1 MKEFA
6 RQHRDAFL
14 PFETGPLP
22 RPLHRFGSTFPRAVA
37 EAYCQS
43 YTPRRGI
50 VLDPFARPASA
61 ADAAEAADR
70 RAVARHVSLFGEWAR
85 RVLAHAP
92 SESELRAAFTS
103 LRERTIGD
111 VPLELAMR
119 QLYASTCPTCR
130 APVVVEAFIW
140 ERDAPV
146 PGKKAYRCGV
156 CGRAAR
162 SLLIEPVEEQ
172 DLRRAHEADTDGSV
186 RARLVARFGGDEAAR
201 GFGESVVGLYTPRN
215 AAALELLLE
224 AIDATL
230 PGGRAQAFLRLAL
243 LEPLVAGSRLNA
255 LAGGASALRI
265 EKGRARRSTAA
276 QHREINLW
284 LEFERGFRELVQFV
298 APSPGSAGV
307 VPPRRSTGE
316 VDGEARPRWGGS
328 LPADG
333 AISQRP
339 ALGRASAPL
348 PDIEQL
354 VPEGADLVLFEAPT
368 ADLLGGWHAVAAALF
383 LSATE
388 AALRADARASLRDRV
403 LHLTR
408 TALLDARR
416 SSRHGA
422 PAVAY
427 VPHADAGTIA
437 AVALAGVA
445 AGYRLRRIL
454 YQRDA
459 LAGVG
464 RDRSSAA
471 AFVEFD
477 PQGALLVEEPKAEA
491 AKLEET
497 IRAGIRAAIVARGE
511 PVDTDRAA
519 VAALEALSDAR
530 MLSALAL
537 ARGGGVSEFELFLD
551 HFRSALADGSRS
563 GLRKVQHLGREAY
576 VLAMPGGENAPLD
589 DRVEWSVFSLL
600 STLSD
605 IDTRSLLRRVY
616 ALFRGAETPDRELV
630 LRAVASYGVQDEAGR
645 WRLRAADQLVAR
657 QEEHAALAADLA
669 RLGRRLG
676 FKIWIGKHLQRR
688 PQLADLMSDVE
699 RRAHLPLIVRGP
711 SDVLHGLD
719 VIWYERGRMVFLW
732 KIEWTARLHEVL
744 VTLGEAIPDA
754 ERVFRFLVVPEERRD
769 LIRLKFQ
776 RAPMLAGVAQQR
788 AWRLVKYAPLRAFAL
803 QEQVDLNGL
812 EPIIGLEPSVEQ
824 GGHQLVFNW

>member
-1 MKEFA
+1 MIDHGLSDTRTRE
-6 RQHRDAFL
+6 HRDAFL

-22 RPLHRFGSTFPRAVA
+22 RPLHRFGSTFPRAIA
-37 EAYCQS
+37 EAYCNS

-61 ADAAEAADR
+61 ADAAHAADR

-92 SESELRAAFTS
+92 AESELRASFTA
-103 LRERTIGD
+103 LRERAAGD
-111 VPLELAMR
+111 APLELVMR
-119 QLYASTCPTCR
+119 QLYGSTCPTCR

-146 PGKKAYRCGV
+146 PGKKAYRCAV

-162 SLLIEPVEEQ
+162 TLLIEPVEDQ
-172 DLRRAHEADTDGSV
+172 DLGRAHEVDTDGGL
-186 RARLVARFGGDEAAR
+186 RARLVKRFGEDEAAR
-201 GFGESVVGLYTPRN
+201 GFGESVVALYTPRN

-255 LAGGASALRI
+255 VAGVSGPLRI
-265 EKGRARRSTAA
+265 EKGRARRGTAA
-276 QHREINLW
+276 QHREINVW
-284 LEFERGFRELVQFV
+284 LEFERSFRELVQHI
-298 APSPGSAGV
+298 APTL
-307 VPPRRSTGE
+307 PP
-316 VDGEARPRWGGS
+316 DGGIGR
-328 LPADG
+328 
-333 AISQRP
+333 RP

-348 PDIEQL
+348 PDIEML

-383 LSATE
+383 FGATE
-388 AALRADARASLRDRV
+388 AALRTDARASLRDRV
-403 LHLTR
+403 LHLVR
-408 TALLDARR
+408 TALLEARR
-416 SSRHGA
+416 SSRPGA

-427 VPHADAGTIA
+427 VPHAEAGTIA

-471 AFVEFD
+471 AFVEFA
-477 PQGALLVEEPKAEA
+477 PQGVLVAEQPHA
-491 AKLEET
+491 DATKIEET
-497 IRAGIRAAIVARGE
+497 IRAGVRGAIVSRGE

-519 VAALEALSDAR
+519 VAALEALSDAK
-530 MLSALAL
+530 LLPALTL
-537 ARGGGVSEFELFLD
+537 ARGGGVSELELFLD

-563 GLRKVQHLGREAY
+563 GIQKVQHHAQDAY
-576 VLAMPGGENAPLD
+576 VLAIPGGENVPLD
-589 DRVEWSVFSLL
+589 DRVEWNVFSLL

-616 ALFRGAETPDRELV
+616 ALFRGVETPDRELV
-630 LRAVASYGVQDEAGR
+630 LRCIASYGVQDEAGR
-645 WRLRAADQLVAR
+645 WRLRAADQLAAR
-657 QEEHAALAADLA
+657 QEEHAAIAADLA
-669 RLGRRLG
+669 HLGRRLG
-676 FKIWIGKHLQRR
+676 FKIWIGRHLQRR
-688 PQLADLMSDVE
+688 PAFAELMTDVE
-699 RRAHLPLIVRGP
+699 RRVHLPLLIRGP
-711 SDVLHGLD
+711 GDVLADLD

-732 KIEWTARLHEVL
+732 KIEWTARLHQVL
-744 VTLGEAIPDA
+744 VDLGEAIPDT

-776 RAPMLAGVAQQR
+776 RAPTLAGVAQQR
-788 AWRLVKYAPLRAFAL
+788 AWRLVKYAPLRALAL
-803 QEQVDLNGL
+803 QDQVDLNGL
-812 EPIIGLEPSVEQ
+812 EPIIGLEPPVEQ
-824 GGHQLVFNW
+824 GGHQMVFNW